1 MKIACL
7 LSDGFEDIEALGTVA
22 LLRRAGIICEFVSVF
37 NNKTVKG
44 TFGTEVVPDV
54 MMKKMNV
61 SDYDGIFIPGGAQAK
76 VLRETNSVK
85 ELVKLFYD
93 QNKWLLAI
101 CAGPTV
107 FGVLGILDGVNY
119 TSFPSTEVYMPLGI
133 RQKQKAVRDGKIIT
147 GIGAGA
153 VYEFAF
159 EVISALMGDAVKL
172 QIIKR
177 TQYMIN

>member
-44 TFGTEVVPDV
+44 SYGTEVIPEVL
-54 MMKKMNV
+54 MKKINTN
-61 SDYDGIFIPGGAQAK
+61 DYDGIFIPGGKHAK
-76 VLRETNSVK
+76 VLRETKSVLD
-85 ELVKLFYD
+85 LVTTFHS
-93 QNKWLLAI
+93 QNKWLMAI

-107 FGVLGILDGVNY
+107 FGVLGFLDGVNY
-119 TSFPSTEVYMPLGI
+119 TSFPSTEVHMPRGI
-133 RQKQKAVRDGKIIT
+133 RQKQKAVRDGRIIT

-159 EVISALMGDAVKL
+159 EIISALLGDAVKL
-172 QIIKR
+172 QVIKV